1 MGRIQSVLL
10 AGAAS
15 LLTVVTAHA
24 ADLPAKAK
32 PVQYVKV
39 CSLYGVGFYYIPG
52 TDICLKVGGYLRAE
66 ADVNAGGTLTPAVG
80 PGSANNRDSINNR
93 ELNSF
98 VQRSRSLLTLDTRQQ
113 TDYGI
118 VRSYARTGIQ
128 WTSGDNVNAGSGA
141 IAYIDRAFL
150 QFGGLTAGRAVS
162 FFDIYS
168 FSQHSYQTNII
179 GSDSGGTG
187 INLFAYT
194 ADLKDGLSATVSAEE
209 HTSRSKPVVNTIG
222 TSGFLN
228 LNTVNNLG
236 TGTSTSQAG
245 QTVPNLVGNVRLDR
259 AWGAIQASVALSDV
273 AATYYSSGTAAA
285 NGGSALAIGG
295 GAGGLPGLGHP
306 DDKLG
311 YAATIGTV
319 LNLPTERGDT
329 LGIQAVYA
337 KGASAYAGQGQST
350 FNVVR
355 GDSIGMGFVTDAV
368 YAGVGS
374 DLDLT
379 TAWSVTAG
387 VEHNWNPAWRTSLY
401 GGYEN
406 ISYNQNATAEICAG
420 LAPGGAGAFTSAG
433 GFTPANCNPDFSFW
447 QIGSRTIWTPATGL
461 ELGLDILYNH
471 INSAFE
477 GPVTVSA
484 NGTVPSGLF
493 SARDQNVLSGV
504 FQSSETSCRS
514 LISPLKRTARS
525 RGPGGNLSPSFPAG
539 AFPVLTCQSIAKT
552 FNRKQSGERHAQS
565 CLARTVR
572 NRVRPQYE

>member
-1 MGRIQSVLL
+1 MRKMRNALL
-10 AGAAS
+10 AATAGIMTIAGAQ
-15 LLTVVTAHA
+15 A

-32 PVQYVKV
+32 PIQYVKV
-39 CSLYGVGFYYIPG
+39 CSLYGAGFYYIPG
-52 TDICLKVGGYLRAE
+52 TDICLKIGGYLRAE

-93 ELNSF
+93 ESNSF
-98 VQRSRSLLTLDTRQQ
+98 VQRSRSLWTLDTRQQ

-128 WTSGDNVNAGSGA
+128 WTSGDNVNSGSNA
-141 IAYIDRAFL
+141 VAYIDRAFL

-162 FFDIYS
+162 FFDVYS

-194 ADLKDGLSATVSAEE
+194 ADLRDGLSATVSAEE

-228 LNTVNNLG
+228 LNSVNNLG

-245 QTVPNLVGNVRLDR
+245 QTVPNFVGNVRLDR
-259 AWGAIQASVALSDV
+259 PWGAVQASVALADV
-273 AATYYSSGTAAA
+273 AAAYYSAGTAAA

-295 GAGGLPGLGHP
+295 GAGGLAGLGHP

-319 LNLPTERGDT
+319 LNLPTARGDT
-329 LGIQAVYA
+329 FGIQAVYA
-337 KGASAYAGQGQST
+337 KGATAYAGQGQST

-355 GDSIGMGFVTDAV
+355 GNSIGMGFVTDAV
-368 YAGVGS
+368 FAGAGS
-374 DLDLT
+374 ELELT
-379 TAWSVTAG
+379 TGWSVTAG
-387 VEHNWNPAWRTSLY
+387 IEHNWTPAWRTSLY

-406 ISYNQNATAEICAG
+406 ISYNKNATAEICAG
-420 LAPGGAGAFTSAG
+420 LAPGGAGASTSAG
-433 GFTPANCNPDFSFW
+433 GFTPSNCSPDFGFW
-447 QIGSRTIWTPATGL
+447 QVGSRTVWTPASGL
-461 ELGLDILYNH
+461 ELGLDVLYNH
-471 INSAFE
+471 INSGFA

-484 NGTVPSGLF
+484 NGTVPPGVF
-493 SARDQNVLSGV
+493 NARDQDVLSAA
-504 FQSSETSCRS
+504 FRIQRS
-514 LISPLKRTARS
+514 FVP
-525 RGPGGNLSPSFPAG
+525 
-539 AFPVLTCQSIAKT
+539 
-552 FNRKQSGERHAQS
+552 
-565 CLARTVR
+565 
-572 NRVRPQYE
+572 

>member
-1 MGRIQSVLL
+1 MTMRRFQNVLL
-10 AGAAS
+10 AGATG
-15 LLTVVTAHA
+15 LLTVATAQA
-24 ADLPAKAK
+24 ADLPVKVK
-32 PVQYVKV
+32 PIQYVKV
-39 CSLYGVGFYYIPG
+39 CSLYGAGFYYIPG

-80 PGSANNRDSINNR
+80 PGSVNNRDNINNR
-93 ELNSF
+93 ESNSF
-98 VQRSRSLLTLDTRQQ
+98 VQRTRSLWTLDTRAQ

-141 IAYIDRAFL
+141 AAYIDRAFI

-168 FSQHSYQTNII
+168 FSTHSYQTNII
-179 GSDSGGTG
+179 GSDTGGTG
-187 INLFAYT
+187 INLFGYT
-194 ADLKDGLSATVSAEE
+194 ADFRDGLSASVSAEE

-245 QTVPNLVGNVRLDR
+245 QTLPNLVGNVRLDR
-259 AWGAIQASVALSDV
+259 AWGAVQASIALADV
-273 AATYYSSGTAAA
+273 AATYYSSGTSAA
-285 NGGSALAIGG
+285 NGGSALALGG

-319 LNLPTERGDT
+319 LNLPTARGDT
-329 LGIQAVYA
+329 FGIQAVYA
-337 KGASAYAGQGQST
+337 RGASAYAGQGQST

-355 GDSIGMGFVTDAV
+355 GDNIGMGFVTDAV
-368 YAGVGS
+368 FAGGGS
-374 DLDLT
+374 DLELT

-406 ISYNQNATAEICAG
+406 ISYDQNASREICAG

-433 GFTPANCNPDFSFW
+433 GFTPANCKPDFSFW
-447 QIGSRTIWTPATGL
+447 QIGSRTIWTPAAGL
-461 ELGLDILYNH
+461 ELGVDVLYNH
-471 INSAFE
+471 INSAFQ

-484 NGTVPSGLF
+484 NGTIPAGPF
-493 SARDQNVLSGV
+493 NARDQDVLSGV
-504 FQSSETSCRS
+504 FRIQRS
-514 LISPLKRTARS
+514 FVP
-525 RGPGGNLSPSFPAG
+525 
-539 AFPVLTCQSIAKT
+539 
-552 FNRKQSGERHAQS
+552 
-565 CLARTVR
+565 
-572 NRVRPQYE
+572 